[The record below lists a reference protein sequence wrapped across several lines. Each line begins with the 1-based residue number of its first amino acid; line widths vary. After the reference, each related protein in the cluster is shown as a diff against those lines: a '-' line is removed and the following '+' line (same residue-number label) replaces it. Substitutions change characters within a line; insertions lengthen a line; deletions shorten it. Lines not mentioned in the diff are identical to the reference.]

1 MLPEYIPQ
9 GLEDGR
15 TRDLMHLTSHDFEIR
30 GIASRLAKINRF
42 CGATRFPLSVATH
55 SVVVSYLCPE
65 QYALTGLLHDISE
78 SFAIGDMIRPIKAI
92 NPAFKELEL
101 EIERQL
107 CAPFP
112 CLHDIAKI
120 KQADNRAT
128 AIEAFVH
135 RGSFPDWASLDGFD
149 WRPTPYEQDLI
160 NEYYRHEI
168 GWQLSATMFLDRYAE
183 LTVG

>member
-1 MLPEYIPQ
+1 MLPDYLPQ
-9 GLEDGR
+9 GLENGR
-15 TRDLMHLTSHDFEIR
+15 TRNLMALTEPDFN
-30 GIASRLAKINRF
+30 IADIANRLAKINRF
-42 CGATRFPLSVATH
+42 AGATTFPLSVATH
-55 SVVVSYLCPE
+55 SVAVSYLAPKGLE
-65 QYALTGLLHDISE
+65 LTGLLHDISE
-78 SFAIGDMIRPIKAI
+78 SFGIGDMIRPIKQI
-92 NPAFKELEL
+92 SPAFKELEL
-101 EIERQL
+101 AIEKQL
-107 CAPFP
+107 ETPFP
-112 CLHDIAKI
+112 CLKDIALI